1 MASADDALRVA
12 RGEIGYWRYGDP
24 EPGTKYG
31 RWYARLTGSG
41 YFGETGVPYCAMFVS
56 WVMATAGVPCA
67 GLPGSYCP
75 SIEAAARRAGATVGA
90 RQARPGDLVLFD
102 WGGDG
107 VCDHVGIV
115 ESNPG
120 THLVTIEG
128 NTSRGCTGSQGDG
141 GWVARRARSYG
152 VVRVCVRPN
161 YGAPTSTTIKQVAA
175 AAAPV
180 AEEGDVD
187 MVIVEP
193 RDNGKALGFQALVSG
208 DGIVTLTTSE
218 QSAALA
224 AIGVKTKTC
233 TSAQWEALK
242 KVLPM
247 SAAKK

>member
-1 MASADDALRVA
+1 MGTVDDVLRIA
-12 RGEIGYWRYGDP
+12 RGEIGYWRYSDP

-41 YFGETGVPYCAMFVS
+41 YFAESGVPYCAMFVS
-56 WVMATAGVPCA
+56 WVMASAGVPCA

-120 THLVTIEG
+120 SYLVTIEG
-128 NTSRGCTGSQGDG
+128 NTSRGGAGSQGNG
-141 GWVARRARSYG
+141 GWVARRTRRYG
-152 VVRVCVRPN
+152 VVRTCVRPN
-161 YGAPTSTTIKQVAA
+161 YGAKPKAAVKATSK
-175 AAAPV
+175 AAPKA
-180 AEEGDVD
+180 AEEEDMG

-193 RDNGKALGFQALVSG
+193 RESGKALGFQALVSG
-208 DGIVTLTTSE
+208 DGIVTLATSE

-224 AIGVKTKTC
+224 AIGVKTKVV
-233 TSAQWEALK
+233 TSAQWEAMK
-242 KVLPM
+242 KVLPV

>member
-1 MASADDALRVA
+1 MGTVDDALRIA
-12 RGEIGYWRYGDP
+12 RGEIGYWRYSDP

-41 YFGETGVPYCAMFVS
+41 YFGESGVPYCAMFVS
-56 WVMATAGVPCA
+56 WVMASAGVPCA

-120 THLVTIEG
+120 SYLVTIEG
-128 NTSRGCTGSQGDG
+128 NTSRGGAGSQGNG
-141 GWVARRARSYG
+141 GWVARRTRRYG

-161 YGAPTSTTIKQVAA
+161 YGAKASTVTKHTAA
-175 AAAPV
+175 AAAPA

-193 RDNGKALGFQALVSG
+193 RENGKALGFQALISG
-208 DGIVTLTTSE
+208 SRIVTLTESAQSE
-218 QSAALA
+218 ALA
-224 AIGVKTKTC
+224 AIGVKAKAITRE
-233 TSAQWEALK
+233 QWEALK
-242 KVLPM
+242 KVLPV
-247 SAAKK
+247 SAAGK